1 MASHSETLHVTIKRK
16 GGEGKGEVYIGERK
30 RKQQYEIQ
38 RKKEWVEIVTLG
50 KASGESKEGS
60 RKESEYV
67 NKETTGIYKK
77 REEEGRVLLKG
88 GE

>member
-1 MASHSETLHVTIKRK
+1 MLTIKRK
-16 GGEGKGEVYIGERK
+16 GEGKGKMYIGEQK

-38 RKKEWVEIVTLG
+38 IKKKERVEIVTLG

-67 NKETTGIYKK
+67 NKET
-77 REEEGRVLLKG
+77 RNRNL
-88 GE
+88 

>member
-1 MASHSETLHVTIKRK
+1 M
-16 GGEGKGEVYIGERK
+16 YIGERK

-38 RKKEWVEIVTLG
+38 RKKGVKIVTLG

-67 NKETTGIYKK
+67 NKETRNRNLYKK
-77 REEEGRVLLKG
+77 KRKEGCYYKEERN
-88 GE
+88 

>member
-1 MASHSETLHVTIKRK
+1 M
-16 GGEGKGEVYIGERK
+16 YIGEQK

-38 RKKEWVEIVTLG
+38 RKKGVKIVTLG

-77 REEEGRVLLKG
+77 RRGRVLL
-88 GE
+88 

>member
-1 MASHSETLHVTIKRK
+1 M
-16 GGEGKGEVYIGERK
+16 GERK

-38 RKKEWVEIVTLG
+38 TERERVKIVTLE

-67 NKETTGIYKK
+67 NKET
-77 REEEGRVLLKG
+77 RNRNL
-88 GE
+88 

>member
-16 GGEGKGEVYIGERK
+16 GGEGKGEMYIGERK
-30 RKQQYEIQ
+30 RKSNMKYKE
-38 RKKEWVEIVTLG
+38 KKERVEILTLG

-67 NKETTGIYKK
+67 NKET
-77 REEEGRVLLKG
+77 RNRNL
-88 GE
+88 